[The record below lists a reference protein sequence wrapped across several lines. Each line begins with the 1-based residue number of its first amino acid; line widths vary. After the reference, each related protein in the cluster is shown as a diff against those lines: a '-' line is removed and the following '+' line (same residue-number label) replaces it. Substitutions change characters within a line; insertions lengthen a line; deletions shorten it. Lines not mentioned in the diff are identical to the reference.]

1 MKILKTA
8 LVAAGLMALGACGGG
23 DDNAANSTALD
34 DTLNVAPA
42 DFGNETL
49 LGNETLVNDSVTDTA
64 NVAAENEAADV
75 NSSAAGN
82 SQ

>member
-8 LVAAGLMALGACGGG
+8 LVATGLVALSACGGG
-23 DDNAANSTALD
+23 DDNAANNTALD

-49 LGNETLVNDSVTDTA
+49 LGNETLVNDSVTDAA

-75 NSSAAGN
+75 NASVGN